1 MKLYLLCM
9 RKVLN
14 EVISV
19 NKAFQASN
27 ADVTKLTRDLLQLYK
42 SLMQMIVLPA
52 AMAQLNS
59 TDVVTFAFKD
69 HLMPVSCVHLGF
81 DFEQSCGNIPREQV
95 AVVRERCRNFI
106 LELVEQIQCRLPENV
121 HVLLM
126 LDSA

>member
-1 MKLYLLCM
+1 VRLDAITIILDQWDVLRLHFQIAAGSERCYSAQQLFKIYNDPQMKLYLLCM

-69 HLMPVSCVHLGF
+69 HLACIMHSPW
-81 DFEQSCGNIPREQV
+81 I
-95 AVVRERCRNFI
+95 
-106 LELVEQIQCRLPENV
+106 
-121 HVLLM
+121 
-126 LDSA
+126 